1 MLDSFVH
8 LPETGCGTI
17 SAGKSNVGDSNI
29 ARPKNQTKRREE
41 LIAAAQRAIATRGLG
56 ALRLRDVA
64 DEAGVSGPAVSYY
77 YPDLDELIVDV
88 YKRQIDIVAERG
100 PIAISGL
107 VDPWDQLV
115 AAVSNDLP
123 SGPDDVD
130 AVITYLFAGEP
141 RFNRTYSKMS
151 SALHESQISFFGSI
165 LDAGIAS
172 GRFRPKLETA
182 TIANAIVALS
192 DSYGLQ
198 VILEE
203 RGMSRS
209 AAAEETLRVAASL
222 LDIEPSAP
230 VLP

>member
-1 MLDSFVH
+1 MGD
-8 LPETGCGTI
+8 
-17 SAGKSNVGDSNI
+17 GKI

-88 YKRQIDIVAERG
+88 YKRQVEIVAERG
-100 PIAISGL
+100 PSAISGL
-107 VDPWDQLV
+107 DDPWDQLV
-115 AAVSNDLP
+115 AAVYNDLP
-123 SGPDDVD
+123 TGPDDVD

-151 SALHESQISFFGSI
+151 SALHESQIRFFGSI
-165 LDAGIAS
+165 LDAGIAG
-172 GRFRPKLETA
+172 GRFTPNLETA

-209 AAAEETLRVAASL
+209 VAAEETLRVAASL
-222 LDIEPSAP
+222 LGIESSAP
-230 VLP
+230 EFP